1 MPRRPYQT
9 CLVAGVE
16 AGFPRIYPRWQL
28 LSSQAVEGQEV
39 TIYWFTYLIG
49 FLYLCNAV
57 WLFWHGD
64 WVFAGY
70 WLSALSITVFSFLL
84 ASR

>member
-1 MPRRPYQT
+1 MVPHWL
-9 CLVAGVE
+9 CDCCGAAE
-16 AGFPRIYPRWQL
+16 M
-28 LSSQAVEGQEV
+28 

-49 FLYLCNAV
+49 FLYLCNAA
-57 WLFWHGD
+57 WLLWHGD
-64 WVFAGY
+64 WQFAGY